1 MRNILISFLIS
12 FVVLAT
18 GALAAPMNSNA
29 DLDNFF
35 KSKTKIENPLELRDP
50 FKAPVTKASKRAQKG
65 GNYFISGK
73 GEFTNIGEDSLNN
86 LNIQDLKV
94 VGVMIGR
101 ERRAMLQGAGTDKKV
116 IVVKEGSKIGP
127 DNAEIKA
134 ILPGGIVLVE
144 KIMNV
149 YGQEEYLET
158 VIPISR

>member
-1 MRNILISFLIS
+1 MRILLLNFLILI
-12 FVVLAT
+12 VAAT
-18 GALAAPMNSNA
+18 GAVAAPMNSNA

-35 KSKTKIENPLELRDP
+35 KNKTKIQNPLDLRDP
-50 FKAPVTKASKRAQKG
+50 FKPPASKASKRTQKS
-65 GNYFISGK
+65 GNYYISGK
-73 GEFTNIGEDSLNN
+73 GEFTNIGEESLNN
-86 LNIQDLKV
+86 LNIQDVKV

-101 ERRAMLQGAGTDKKV
+101 ERRAMLQGSGTEKKV

-144 KIMNV
+144 RIMNV

-158 VIPISR
+158 VIPISK